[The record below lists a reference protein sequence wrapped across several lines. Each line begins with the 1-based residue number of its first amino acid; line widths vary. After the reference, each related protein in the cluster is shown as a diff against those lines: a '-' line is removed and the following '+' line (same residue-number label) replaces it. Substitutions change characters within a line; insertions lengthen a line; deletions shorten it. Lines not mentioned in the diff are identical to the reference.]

1 MEMTTLLEEMLP
13 TTPRS
18 PDPEQ
23 SSALAE
29 PPELEQPR
37 KVKKVRAKR
46 KLESELDD
54 EYFARPPWRDGDR
67 DEDPEPPMP
76 QLLLSPRRVVQH
88 EVERAG
94 AAGGDKGKGPAD
106 EAGTGAVVLPAFP
119 YPTLRLQMRPTKKA
133 SMSGGSSAH
142 NVQKPAKLV
151 RTHSVYMPCGAT
163 EEIDP
168 EILFAQ
174 SELSALASPR
184 KASAV
189 ETAGELSALA
199 SPRKACAVEKDTQQ
213 VSIFFPKLRTPPRSL
228 AVLTVDTEFEIGP
241 HQELA
246 PLDGMKIDFGCD
258 DIDLSQFTMSE

>member
-29 PPELEQPR
+29 PPELEQSR

-46 KLESELDD
+46 KLQSEMDD
-54 EYFARPPWRDGDR
+54 EYFARPPWKDGDR

-119 YPTLRLQMRPTKKA
+119 CPTLRLQMRPTKKA

-142 NVQKPAKLV
+142 NVQKAAKLV

-174 SELSALASPR
+174 S
-184 KASAV
+184 
-189 ETAGELSALA
+189 ELSALA

>member
-1 MEMTTLLEEMLP
+1 MEMTTLLEEMVP

-29 PPELEQPR
+29 PPELEQSR

-46 KLESELDD
+46 KLQSEMDD
-54 EYFARPPWRDGDR
+54 EYFARPPWKDGDR

-88 EVERAG
+88 EVEQAG
-94 AAGGDKGKGPAD
+94 AAGGGKGKGPAD

-119 YPTLRLQMRPTKKA
+119 CPTLRLHMRPTKTA

-142 NVQKPAKLV
+142 NVQKPAKLL

-168 EILFAQ
+168 EVLFAQ

-199 SPRKACAVEKDTQQ
+199 SPDKQQ

-241 HQELA
+241 HQGLA
-246 PLDGMKIDFGCD
+246 PLDGMRIDFGCD